1 MSYRHKLDR
10 RVRPPFKYCI
20 PGSPCHE
27 RYHPTSRPH
36 VRGRHL
42 LNSKGRSTTPSSELF
57 WASLEPASAPSGRIP
72 EVVGV
77 VPSLPLSLFLLA
89 TMFFV
94 CFVSRPVGSV
104 SPASGLRQFRLCAFW
119 CGGHCSSSPR
129 PAAQYVPPPPRR
141 RPSAPGLHVR
151 PAHGPLTRAP
161 RSLALTITYA
171 RIYRGRH

>member
-94 CFVSRPVGSV
+94 CFVERVVDLLAQFLPRAAFGNSASVLFGVAVTAPARP
-104 SPASGLRQFRLCAFW
+104 GLRPSTCRRRRD
-119 CGGHCSSSPR
+119 GGPR
-129 PAAQYVPPPPRR
+129 PQVCTFDQ
-141 RPSAPGLHVR
+141 LT
-151 PAHGPLTRAP
+151 AHSLGPLA
-161 RSLALTITYA
+161 
-171 RIYRGRH
+171 H